1 MLFLTS
7 NLKLASLYSCLV
19 PAIDGKVGVAAF
31 FAGYY
36 TLFTFSS
43 DTGGIFTF
51 LLFDSYYVKQRRKN
65 DR

>member
-43 DTGGIFTF
+43 DTEGIFVYF
-51 LLFDSYYVKQRRKN
+51 PVL
-65 DR
+65 

>member
-7 NLKLASLYSCLV
+7 NLKLASCLV

-43 DTGGIFTF
+43 DTEGIFVYF
-51 LLFDSYYVKQRRKN
+51 PVLLHETQEER
-65 DR
+65 